1 MIKID
6 AKLDEKQ
13 TSEKKEIFVTCPVC
27 GQKLTDVKIIHGSVL
42 FRTVCRRC
50 RNFISVR
57 IEE

>member
-6 AKLDEKQ
+6 AKLNEKQ
-13 TSEKKEIFVTCPVC
+13 TSEKGNFVTCPVC

>member
-1 MIKID
+1 MKID

-13 TSEKKEIFVTCPVC
+13 TSEKGNFVTCPVC

-57 IEE
+57 IEK